1 MGVKKT
7 RILILLSKSLCGTSQ
22 VKGYSRC
29 GGGAAQVID
38 FQSSFFKTM
47 NPQSDSQTRTDPGE
61 PNRPALLNVCVA
73 GPFQRPRIP
82 KGPGPVFPTPLEP
95 ALGVP
100 QGPGRGDP
108 RSPLSRHRGPAFV
121 GPKGSGRSASRG
133 GARLSSPGA
142 PAPASSPTRA
152 RAQTPR
158 CGEHRA
164 GGWGLSPS
172 ALAPLLLLLL
182 LAAAAE
188 PGESAA
194 GCAGGC
200 PAFSG
205 SLTPEVLGRA
215 AAGRG
220 ERGARRDGEGAGCAR

>member
-22 VKGYSRC
+22 VTGYSRC

-108 RSPLSRHRGPAFV
+108 RSPLSRHGGRPLLARRGAVGRPRGAAPA
-121 GPKGSGRSASRG
+121 SAHL
-133 GARLSSPGA
+133 APLPPRLPRPA
-142 PAPASSPTRA
+142 PAPRRRDAGSTGRGGGGSHLLHSLRSSSFSSWRRPPSPGRA
-152 RAQTPR
+152 RRGA
-158 CGEHRA
+158 
-164 GGWGLSPS
+164 
-172 ALAPLLLLLL
+172 
-182 LAAAAE
+182 
-188 PGESAA
+188 
-194 GCAGGC
+194 
-200 PAFSG
+200 
-205 SLTPEVLGRA
+205 RA
-215 AAGRG
+215 AAPRSPGPSRPG
-220 ERGARRDGEGAGCAR
+220 Y